1 MKELLQF
8 STNSTSKEVRH
19 ILFTYRLWVTALL
32 FVSLPCS
39 KATATGLALP
49 AIEPDTIV
57 TGNTANAEPAEYSD
71 TIVVPANEAIHGGKV
86 QVMDIVPSDSLN
98 IDSLYREN
106 GFEVPAVSPDSSRVA
121 MKRETM
127 PGQVNEVKIWKPN
140 PTTAT
145 WLALVIPGGGQIY
158 NRKYW
163 KLPIVYGG
171 FVGCLYAY
179 NWNGQM
185 YKDYRQAYL
194 DIMDSD
200 PNTDSY
206 KDFFRPGYNFEA
218 NEEYIKELFKK
229 RKDRYR
235 RWRDLSVFATI
246 AVYAIS
252 VIDAYVDAQLASF
265 DITEDINLSI
275 EPQMIRGAGF
285 SPENNYYGF
294 NCNITF

>member
-1 MKELLQF
+1 M
-8 STNSTSKEVRH
+8 RH
-19 ILFTYRLWVTALL
+19 TLFTYRFLTTLL
-32 FVSLPCS
+32 LCTLLPCI
-39 KATATGLALP
+39 AVAREVAGF
-49 AIEPDTIV
+49 
-57 TGNTANAEPAEYSD
+57 TANVSD
-71 TIVVPANEAIHGGKV
+71 TTTVEISVAETTNETGDSIVIPTSATRQAGSVAITP
-86 QVMDIVPSDSLN
+86 MNTDDALYL
-98 IDSLYREN
+98 DSLYRNNEA
-106 GFEVPAVSPDSSRVA
+106 ELSALSPDSSRVA
-121 MKRETM
+121 MKRQA
-127 PGQVNEVKIWKPN
+127 PLDNSNAVRLWKPD
-140 PTTAT
+140 PSTAT

-200 PNTDSY
+200 PSTDSY
-206 KDFFRPGYNFEA
+206 KDFFRPGYDFDA
-218 NEEYIKELFKK
+218 NKEYLKEVFRK

-246 AVYAIS
+246 AVYALS

-265 DITEDINLSI
+265 DISEDINLTI
-275 EPQMIRGAGF
+275 EPQMMRGNGF
-285 SPENNYYGF
+285 SPENSYYGL

>member
-1 MKELLQF
+1 M
-8 STNSTSKEVRH
+8 
-19 ILFTYRLWVTALL
+19 LFAL
-32 FVSLPCS
+32 LPCS
-39 KATATGLALP
+39 TAIAAGLTVP
-49 AIEPDTIV
+49 VMEPDTAV
-57 TGNTANAEPAEYSD
+57 TGSITHARPAEGGD
-71 TIVVPANEAIHGGKV
+71 TIVVPANGTKQGNEI
-86 QVMDIVPSDSLN
+86 QIMDITPGDSLN
-98 IDSLYREN
+98 IDSLYRKN

-121 MKRETM
+121 MKRDAM
-127 PGQVNEVKIWKPN
+127 PGQPSEVRIWKPD

-218 NEEYIKELFKK
+218 NEEYIKELFRK

-246 AVYAIS
+246 AVYALS

-265 DITEDINLSI
+265 DITEDINLTI
-275 EPQMIRGAGF
+275 EPQMLRGNGF
-285 SPENNYYGF
+285 SPENSYYGF